1 LPYKNSRK
9 AKNSTYIPGLK
20 NIFRNKI
27 STILFKEWPEE
38 FEEMVNTLNIP
49 GGDLNAD
56 IGTQVRDALGILN
69 CFEHPWWGS

>member
-1 LPYKNSRK
+1 
-9 AKNSTYIPGLK
+9 
-20 NIFRNKI
+20 
-27 STILFKEWPEE
+27 LFKEWPEE